1 MKGVLHLLL
10 MGVDLIICCCSFLGQ
25 PTYWPFFSISFCTGS
40 LGGAGEGGA
49 ECLGAEEG
57 ELGGV
62 GEDEGGDGGGEE
74 KGGAEQ
80 DDDRD
85 DGGWDRGP
93 GNNARG
99 NLKEISRRSGTLQS
113 SGGAVGRNF

>member
-1 MKGVLHLLL
+1 M
-10 MGVDLIICCCSFLGQ
+10 
-25 PTYWPFFSISFCTGS
+25 
-40 LGGAGEGGA
+40 
-49 ECLGAEEG
+49 GAEER

-74 KGGAEQ
+74 EGGAEQ

-113 SGGAVGRNF
+113 SGGEVGRNF